1 MTNPTSIG
9 FLGLG
14 HMGASMAE
22 RLLAP
27 GRRRSIEYDAQGKS
41 HISMGDFAIAMV
53 DEVEHPTQIASASQ
67 SDTSCRPGSEGDHH
81 G

>member
-1 MTNPTSIG
+1 MENLMTNPTPIG

-27 GRRRSIEYDAQGKS
+27 DIRLYVYDTHQEAMEPFVKRGATASPRRLRWRTARRSSSPA
-41 HISMGDFAIAMV
+41 
-53 DEVEHPTQIASASQ
+53 
-67 SDTSCRPGSEGDHH
+67 CRTRM
-81 G
+81 

>member
-1 MTNPTSIG
+1 MANRTSIG

-27 GRRRSIEYDAQGKS
+27 DITHHVVDTRQE
-41 HISMGDFAIAMV
+41 AM
-53 DEVEHPTQIASASQ
+53 EPFFKQ
-67 SDTSCRPGSEGDHH
+67 
-81 G
+81 

>member
-1 MTNPTSIG
+1 MANPASIG

-27 GRRRSIEYDAQGKS
+27 D
-41 HISMGDFAIAMV
+41 IS
-53 DEVEHPTQIASASQ
+53 
-67 SDTSCRPGSEGDHH
+67 
-81 G
+81 

>member
-1 MTNPTSIG
+1 MANPTSIG

-27 GRRRSIEYDAQGKS
+27 D
-41 HISMGDFAIAMV
+41 ISLYV
-53 DEVEHPTQIASASQ
+53 
-67 SDTSCRPGSEGDHH
+67 
-81 G
+81 